1 MLRRRFDEALPWLP
15 VWVTTFDERDSSRNA
30 RDSAIVWVSG
40 FSQYTCRPAFIA
52 AVQIGACQ

>member
-1 MLRRRFDEALPWLP
+1 MLRRRFGEALPWLP
-15 VWVTTFDERDSSRNA
+15 VCVTTFDVRDILRRE

-40 FSQYTCRPAFIA
+40 FSQKTCFLAFIA